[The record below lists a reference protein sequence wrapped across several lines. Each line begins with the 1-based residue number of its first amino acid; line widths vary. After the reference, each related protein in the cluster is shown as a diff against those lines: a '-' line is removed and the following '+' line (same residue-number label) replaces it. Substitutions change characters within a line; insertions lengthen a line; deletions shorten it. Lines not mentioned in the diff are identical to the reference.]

1 MNKVLIT
8 GASGFVGKN
17 LLSFLRNTHYLVETL
32 SLRNPDWENNSIS
45 ANVIVNLVGKA
56 HDHKGQAT
64 EADFMESNLGLTRR
78 LFDVFLKSDASLFIH
93 ISSIAALEEENALAV
108 VTEDYI
114 PNPKSFYG
122 HSKKMAEEYLLSQAL
137 PQNKKMIILRPTM
150 IHGPGDKGNLVL
162 LFKIINK
169 GIPYPLGAFDN
180 ERSFIGV
187 DNLCYVIER
196 IINSRH
202 TIISGAYNVADDESL
217 STLQIINTIGKIT
230 NKKALVLKIPVVII
244 KFLAKAGDYLKLP
257 LNSKRLTKMTST
269 MIVSNSKIKEALSIE
284 KLPLSAQESLDRTI
298 KSFIS

>member
-56 HDHKGQAT
+56 HDHKGKAT

-93 ISSIAALEEENALAV
+93 ISSIAALEEENALGV

>member
-56 HDHKGQAT
+56 HDHKGKAT